1 MQQYKRPEAIKRMN
15 ELAGSRKPFL
25 FIIDYKQQCSLIEEI
40 SRIDSTRCRYNFN
53 GVKNVDTV
61 TESYSGQ
68 IDWNFVPMSLT
79 DYRQAFEIV
88 KRNILA
94 GNSYLANLTCK
105 VPVSTNLTL
114 EDVFRYS
121 KALYRLWLKDKLVCF
136 SPEIFVRIEDG
147 EIKSFPMKGTID
159 ATLPNAE
166 KLLMDD
172 PKETAEHATIVDLI
186 RNDLSMVAE

>member
-68 IDWNFVPMSLT
+68 IDWNFVPMRSEE
-79 DYRQAFEIV
+79 RRVGKEC
-88 KRNILA
+88 R
-94 GNSYLANLTCK
+94 S
-105 VPVSTNLTL
+105 
-114 EDVFRYS
+114 R
-121 KALYRLWLKDKLVCF
+121 W
-136 SPEIFVRIEDG
+136 SPY
-147 EIKSFPMKGTID
+147 
-159 ATLPNAE
+159 
-166 KLLMDD
+166 
-172 PKETAEHATIVDLI
+172 H
-186 RNDLSMVAE
+186 

>member
-61 TESYSGQ
+61 TESYSGR

-114 EDVFRYS
+114 EDGDSRFHR
-121 KALYRLWLKDKLVCF
+121 KERLGCGMRTYRDLGCVERQGEWQENSCF
-136 SPEIFVRIEDG
+136 QHP
-147 EIKSFPMKGTID
+147 
-159 ATLPNAE
+159 L
-166 KLLMDD
+166 
-172 PKETAEHATIVDLI
+172 
-186 RNDLSMVAE
+186 